1 MSRTQHYGVFYRVVD
16 FTPDDSKPTIAVI
29 GNCQAESLRIVLHAS
44 GHFNSFRIPP
54 IHEWENADYEYAKA
68 VLSRTDILIS
78 QPVRDDYRG
87 LPCGVDQLATLL
99 PTSARVVKVPVLR
112 FSALNPYYAIVRPL
126 DPPVV
131 PYHDLRT
138 VAAVAGI
145 PQINEPDWRGCF
157 DHNVLQMAQREKAHG
172 TVVMSDW
179 LETVPVWHTLNH
191 PDNAT
196 LQTLGNRV
204 LAALNLSDGEHGAA
218 RAPEDREML
227 GHLRT
232 PILPEAASALGCDV
246 VREAWTQGGEVLPDD
261 VISQA
266 HREFYATNPELV
278 TNAVNRHGD
287 LLSLS
292 GFAV

>member
-1 MSRTQHYGVFYRVVD
+1 M
-16 FTPDDSKPTIAVI
+16 PDDSKPTIAVT
-29 GNCQAESLRIVLHAS
+29 GNCQAESLRIVLQAS
-44 GHFNSFRIPP
+44 GRFNSFRIPP
-54 IHEWENADYEYAKA
+54 IHEWNSADYEYVKK
-68 VLSRTDILIS
+68 VLDRTDILVS

-99 PTSARVVKVPVLR
+99 PESAHVVKVPVLR

-138 VAAVAGI
+138 VAAMAGI
-145 PQINEPDWRGCF
+145 PQVNEPDWQGCL

-196 LQTLGNRV
+196 LQELGNRV
-204 LAALNLSDGEHGAA
+204 LASLDFRGDGNGAA

-232 PILPEAASALGCDV
+232 PILPEAAKALGCDA
-246 VREAWTQGGEVLPDD
+246 VRQTWTLGGEVLLDD
-261 VISQA
+261 AISRA
-266 HREFYATNPELV
+266 HREFYSANPELLV
-278 TNAVNRHGD
+278 NAVNRHAD
-287 LLSLS
+287 LLSRL